1 MRQISKPSVSTVG
14 VFERSKIQNM
24 LKTIS
29 AIPTSSM
36 FLMRFLLLLFC
47 VTEIGGAI
55 APSSGFSLFP
65 KKKAPDFGFMLQPPA
80 KSYFSTPVIKT
91 GSVVSIARLESLFDN
106 ANFDLEN
113 IRGGLMKVPPLFLSA
128 LPDDFHSVSKVDA
141 RKSLFV
147 RIVLPLVLHH
157 NQLISDQRH
166 YLNHLK
172 REFPKGLNKNDK
184 IWLFEL
190 AKQYRIT
197 NLEKRN
203 QIVTQETLEKLLKR
217 VDIVPVS
224 LALAQSATESG
235 WGTSRFAQKGNAL
248 FGQWTWKKHA
258 GIIPKEREPG
268 RNHAIRAF
276 NELYQSVAS
285 YIENLNVSAHYSD
298 FRNARAALRTVGAPN
313 GKWGYILAGY
323 LSAYSEE
330 GLDYVKKIRVIIKL
344 NSFSDFETSQ
354 LM

>member
-1 MRQISKPSVSTVG
+1 MV
-14 VFERSKIQNM
+14 
-24 LKTIS
+24 
-29 AIPTSSM
+29 
-36 FLMRFLLLLFC
+36 
-47 VTEIGGAI
+47 
-55 APSSGFSLFP
+55 
-65 KKKAPDFGFMLQPPA
+65 
-80 KSYFSTPVIKT
+80 T
-91 GSVVSIARLESLFDN
+91 GS
-106 ANFDLEN
+106 
-113 IRGGLMKVPPLFLSA
+113 
-128 LPDDFHSVSKVDA
+128 
-141 RKSLFV
+141 
-147 RIVLPLVLHH
+147 
-157 NQLISDQRH
+157 
-166 YLNHLK
+166 
-172 REFPKGLNKNDK
+172 
-184 IWLFEL
+184 
-190 AKQYRIT
+190 KQGP
-197 NLEKRN
+197 
-203 QIVTQETLEKLLKR
+203 TLEKLLKR

-298 FRNARAALRTVGAPN
+298 FRNARAALRTVSAPN